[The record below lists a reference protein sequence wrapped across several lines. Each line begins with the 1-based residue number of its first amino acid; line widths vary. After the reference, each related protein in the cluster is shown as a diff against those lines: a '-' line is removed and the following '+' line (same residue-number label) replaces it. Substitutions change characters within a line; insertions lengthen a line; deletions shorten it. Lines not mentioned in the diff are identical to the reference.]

1 MPGPGLLDGWLFFSF
16 YIVLTPGKRR
26 VFAPDP
32 LLMWL
37 ERDLSNVFVVVENRL
52 SQRWSSFPHS
62 PDIQASLTQTHQSM
76 GHRCRVTRPG
86 SGLRQAGR
94 AIVMQQIDQV
104 SQDTAKLS
112 ICRTVHTVRVCGGQG

>member
-1 MPGPGLLDGWLFFSF
+1 MVGVSSHSTLSLRLASSVSCPGSL
-16 YIVLTPGKRR
+16 IKV
-26 VFAPDP
+26 AQ
-32 LLMWL
+32 

-52 SQRWSSFPHS
+52 SQCWSSFPHS
-62 PDIQASLTQTHQSM
+62 PDIQASLTQTHQST
-76 GHRCRVTRPG
+76 GHWCRVTRPG

-112 ICRTVHTVRVCGGQG
+112 ICRTVHTA